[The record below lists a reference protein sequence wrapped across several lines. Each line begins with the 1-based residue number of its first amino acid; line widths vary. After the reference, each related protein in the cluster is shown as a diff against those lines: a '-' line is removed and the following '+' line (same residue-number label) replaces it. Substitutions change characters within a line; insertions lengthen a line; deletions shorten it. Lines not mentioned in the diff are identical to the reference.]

1 VKVGNVNIDIQL
13 KNQTADIYTL
23 IFKVTDTGIG
33 IPSDKLS
40 SVLKVLRKEVATLI
54 VNMVEQGLV

>member
-1 VKVGNVNIDIQL
+1 VNIDIQL